1 MMDPAEKSRRERTIA
16 ALARAG
22 HCDAEI
28 GEYLGGLS
36 RQRIHVLRQRLQVPP
51 GKKPGHRPKKPID
64 REVLAGVD

>member
-1 MMDPAEKSRRERTIA
+1 MDQAEKSRRERIIA

-36 RQRIHVLRQRLQVPP
+36 RQRIHVIRTKLQVPP
-51 GKKPGHRPKKPID
+51 GKKPGCRLKKPID
-64 REVLAGVD
+64 REILVGVE